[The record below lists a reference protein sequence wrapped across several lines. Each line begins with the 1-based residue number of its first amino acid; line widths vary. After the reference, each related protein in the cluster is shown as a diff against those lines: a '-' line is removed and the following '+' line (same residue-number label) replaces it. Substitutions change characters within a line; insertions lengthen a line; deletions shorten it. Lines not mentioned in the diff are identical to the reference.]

1 MTNDVEHVFVCRL
14 VIFILC
20 FGDLSVQFLC
30 LFLNWVICLSLLF
43 SCKTIDRPLSVIGS
57 AGIFSSSVD
66 YLFNSFIMLF
76 VTFHFDESSIL
87 LFFFLSFI
95 GLGWKAVTG
104 ESALELGNL
113 RSGPSFNAHCFF
125 LSTHLTF
132 GVLVVSSVTWVM
144 TSSVHVIRKN
154 RG

>member
-1 MTNDVEHVFVCRL
+1 
-14 VIFILC
+14 
-20 FGDLSVQFLC
+20 
-30 LFLNWVICLSLLF
+30 
-43 SCKTIDRPLSVIGS
+43 
-57 AGIFSSSVD
+57 
-66 YLFNSFIMLF
+66 MLF
-76 VTFHFDESSIL
+76 VAFHFDESSIL
-87 LFFFLSFI
+87 LIFFFFLSFI

-144 TSSVHVIRKN
+144 TSSAHVIRKS